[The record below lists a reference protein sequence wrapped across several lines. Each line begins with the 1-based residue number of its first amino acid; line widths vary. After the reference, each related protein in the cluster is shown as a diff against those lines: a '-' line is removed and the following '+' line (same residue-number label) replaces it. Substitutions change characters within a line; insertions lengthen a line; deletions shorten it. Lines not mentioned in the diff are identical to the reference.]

1 MKAFSKNTVN
11 FSTFLKIFREI
22 VDLEEKSVER
32 LSAFE
37 NSKVLVKMSLTKF
50 SLSLQLGFGL
60 LEGKTLAN

>member
-1 MKAFSKNTVN
+1 M
-11 FSTFLKIFREI
+11 
-22 VDLEEKSVER
+22 VDLPEKSVER